1 MKIIIEEPLDGE
13 EEHIVVKCR
22 ELSAELQAALKML
35 KSIDDK
41 LIGTIGNKV
50 FRIDPLDIFYI
61 EAVENKTFLYGK
73 HDVYE
78 SRLKLYELEE
88 QLASKKFLRVSK
100 SFIVN
105 LREIKSLAPALQGR
119 LEAGLTNDENIII
132 SKHYVSRLKD
142 ALSVG
147 RKS

>member
-1 MKIIIEEPLDGE
+1 LKIIIEEPLDGE